1 MATIPASS
9 QSRVRLFSSQMLTRR
24 ANSILV
30 FLTLLFLAVVFIGIP
45 VGWVLLTSFKDAK
58 QLFAWPPI
66 IFPDQFHWEN
76 YTNVIEKIPFLRF
89 AANTLFIAVMSIIGR
104 ILSCSLVAF
113 TFARLRFPGRDFLF
127 MLLLS
132 TMMIPHQVTLIPTFA
147 LFQKLGWVG
156 TYLPLIVPSFFGDA
170 FFIFL
175 MRQYIMTLPRDLD
188 EAARIDGAT
197 TWDIFA
203 RIIMPLCVPPMV
215 LITVLTFLWKWNDF
229 LNPLIY
235 ISNYDDYTV
244 QLGLN
249 MLKGRFNIQW
259 GMIMAGSLLA
269 MSPCIIIYFLTQ
281 KYLIGGIANVGIK
294 G

>member
-1 MATIPASS
+1 MATLTASH
-9 QSRVRLFSSQMLTRR
+9 QARAGLFSAHRWARR
-24 ANSILV
+24 ANSIFV
-30 FLTLLFLAVVFIGIP
+30 FLILLFLAVVIIGIP
-45 VGWVLLTSFKDAK
+45 VGWVFLTSLKDAK

-66 IFPDQFHWEN
+66 VFPDQVHWEN

-89 AANTLFIAVMSIIGR
+89 AANTLFIAVMNIIGR
-104 ILSCSLVAF
+104 VLSCSLVAF
-113 TFARLRFPGRDFLF
+113 AFARIRFPGRDFLF

-156 TYLPLIVPSFFGDA
+156 TYMPLIVPAFFGDA

-188 EAARIDGAT
+188 EAARIDGAS

-203 RIIMPLCVPPMV
+203 RIIMPLCIPPMV

-235 ISNYDDYTV
+235 IS
-244 QLGLN
+244 
-249 MLKGRFNIQW
+249 
-259 GMIMAGSLLA
+259 
-269 MSPCIIIYFLTQ
+269 
-281 KYLIGGIANVGIK
+281 
-294 G
+294 

>member
-1 MATIPASS
+1 M
-9 QSRVRLFSSQMLTRR
+9 
-24 ANSILV
+24 N
-30 FLTLLFLAVVFIGIP
+30 
-45 VGWVLLTSFKDAK
+45 
-58 QLFAWPPI
+58 
-66 IFPDQFHWEN
+66 
-76 YTNVIEKIPFLRF
+76 
-89 AANTLFIAVMSIIGR
+89 IIGR
-104 ILSCSLVAF
+104 VLSCSLVAF
-113 TFARLRFPGRDFLF
+113 AFARIRFPGRDFLF

-156 TYLPLIVPSFFGDA
+156 TYMPLIVPAFFGDA

-188 EAARIDGAT
+188 EAARIDGAS

-203 RIIMPLCVPPMV
+203 RIIMPLCIPPMV

-235 ISNYDDYTV
+235 ISNYDDYTI

-269 MSPCIIIYFLTQ
+269 MSPCVIIYFLTQ

>member
-1 MATIPASS
+1 MTTLTAS
-9 QSRVRLFSSQMLTRR
+9 QPRARAFSSHALVRR
-24 ANSILV
+24 ANSIAV
-30 FLTLLFLAVVFIGIP
+30 FLILLFLAVVVIGIP

-58 QLFAWPPI
+58 QIFAWPPN
-66 IFPDQFHWEN
+66 IFPDPIRWDN
-76 YTNVIEKIPFLRF
+76 YTGVIESLPFIRF
-89 AANTLFIAVMSIIGR
+89 AANTLFIAIFNIIGR
-104 ILSCSLVAF
+104 VVSCSIVAF
-113 TFARLRFPGRDFLF
+113 AFARLRFPGRDFLF
-127 MLLLS
+127 MVLLS

-156 TYLPLIVPSFFGDA
+156 TYLPLIVPAFFGAA

-175 MRQYIMTLPRDLD
+175 MRQSIMTLPRGLD

-197 TWDIFA
+197 TWDIFV
-203 RIIMPLCVPPMV
+203 RIIMPLCIPPMV

-235 ISNYDDYTV
+235 LSNYDDYTI

-269 MSPCIIIYFLTQ
+269 MSPCVIIYFLTQ

>member
-1 MATIPASS
+1 MATLTTFQTRA
-9 QSRVRLFSSQMLTRR
+9 RLFSSHTLARR
-24 ANSILV
+24 VNAILV
-30 FLTLLFLAVVFIGIP
+30 FLVLVFLAVVVIGIP
-45 VGWVLLTSFKDAK
+45 VGWVFLTSLKNAQ

-66 IFPDQFHWEN
+66 VFPEQLHWEN
-76 YTNVIEKIPFLRF
+76 YTNVVAKIPFLRF
-89 AANTLFIAVMSIIGR
+89 AANTLFIAVMNIIGR
-104 ILSCSLVAF
+104 VLSCSLVAF
-113 TFARLRFPGRDFLF
+113 AFARLRFPGRDFLF

-188 EAARIDGAT
+188 EAARIDGAS

-203 RIIMPLCVPPMV
+203 RIILPLCIPPIV

-235 ISNYDDYTV
+235 ISNYDDYTI

-249 MLKGRFNIQW
+249 MLKGRFNIEW

-281 KYLIGGIANVGIK
+281 RYLIGGIANVGIK

>member
-1 MATIPASS
+1 MATLTAS
-9 QSRVRLFSSQMLTRR
+9 QSRVRVLLSHRLARR

-30 FLTLLFLAVVFIGIP
+30 FLILLFFSVVVIGIP
-45 VGWVLLTSFKDAK
+45 VGWVLLTSLKDAK
-58 QLFAWPPI
+58 QLFAWPPVLI
-66 IFPDQFHWEN
+66 PDVWHWEN
-76 YTNVIEKIPFLRF
+76 YTNVLEKLPFVRF
-89 AANTLFIAVMSIIGR
+89 AANTLFIAVMNIIGR
-104 ILSCSLVAF
+104 VLSCSLVAF
-113 TFARLRFPGRDFLF
+113 AFARMRFPGRDFLF

-156 TYLPLIVPSFFGDA
+156 SYLPLIVPAFFGDA

-175 MRQYIMTLPRDLD
+175 MRQYIMTIPRDLD

-197 TWDIFA
+197 TWDIFQK
-203 RIIMPLCVPPMV
+203 IIMPLCVPPMV

-235 ISNYDDYTV
+235 LSNYDDYTI

-269 MSPCIIIYFLTQ
+269 MAPCVVIYFLTQ